1 MGKTSTA
8 VKRKYND
15 KTYTRWFADLRNEDF
30 QRMESLRGEK
40 SRAQFL
46 KDLVDFYT
54 SHSESGRLRPPAPF
68 CYPPL
73 RRKPRTSSPGSV
85 PVTAPEEAA

>member
-8 VKRKYND
+8 VKRKYNE

-30 QRMESLRGEK
+30 QRIEELRGEK

-46 KDLVDFYT
+46 KELVELYT
-54 SHSESGRLRPPAPF
+54 SHSES
-68 CYPPL
+68 
-73 RRKPRTSSPGSV
+73 
-85 PVTAPEEAA
+85 EA